1 MFPSKVYS
9 ERRKML
15 TKKIKSGVI
24 VFTGNNEMPMN
35 YPDNTY
41 HFRQDSTFLYYFGL
55 DFPGLTAVIDLE
67 ENKEIIFGYDFTMAD
82 IIWMGPQQTL
92 NEKASNVGVSITK
105 PSEEFDDYILKARK
119 KGSAVHYLPQ
129 YRMDNKIRLAETLNM
144 NIHKIDEEVSEELMI
159 AVIDQRSVKE
169 DIEIEEIEKAIDT
182 TYKMHTYAIK
192 HTKPGMVESE
202 IAGMVEGIS
211 FAYGA
216 GVSFPVIFTVHGETL
231 HNHQHANIMETGRL
245 VVHDSGAETEL
256 HYAGDITRTFP
267 VNGRFT
273 QQQKEIYEIVLNT
286 QLTAIK
292 EIKPGVPF
300 KQIHLSAAR
309 TIAQGL
315 KDIGIMKGD
324 IKDAVTNGAHALF
337 FPHGLGHM
345 MGLDVHDM
353 EGLDENLV
361 GYDDTVQRSDQF
373 GLAYLRLAKTLKHG
387 NVVTVEPGIYFI
399 PQLIAQWQA
408 EGKHVDFINYDK
420 LNDYLNFGGVR
431 IEDDI
436 LVTENGHRVLGR
448 AIPKTISEIESLMR

>member
-1 MFPSKVYS
+1 MFPAEVYS
-9 ERRKML
+9 IRRREL
-15 TKKIKSGVI
+15 KKHVKSGVI

-55 DFPGLTAVIDLE
+55 DFPGLTAMIDLE
-67 ENKEIIFGYDFTMAD
+67 EDEEIVFGYDFTMAD

-92 NEKASNVGVSITK
+92 KEKALKAGVTITK
-105 PSEEFDDYILKARK
+105 PSGEFDNYILRALQ
-119 KGSAVHYLPQ
+119 KGRAVHYLPQ
-129 YRMDNKIRLAETLNM
+129 YRMDNKILLADALNM
-144 NIHKIDEEVSEELMI
+144 KINKIDENVSEELMK

-182 TYKMHTYAIK
+182 TYKMHTYAMK
-192 HTKPGMVESE
+192 NTRPGMVESE

-216 GVSFPVIFTVHGETL
+216 GVSFPIILSVHGETL
-231 HNHQHANIMETGRL
+231 HNHRHSNVMETGRL
-245 VVHDSGAETEL
+245 VVHDSGAESQL

-267 VNGRFT
+267 VSGKFN

-292 EIKPGVPF
+292 EIKPGIPF
-300 KQIHLSAAR
+300 KQIHLSAAQ

-324 IKDAVTNGAHALF
+324 IEDAVNNGAHALF

-353 EGLDENLV
+353 EGLNENLV
-361 GYDDTVQRSDQF
+361 GYDDTVERSGQSGMD
-373 GLAYLRLAKTLKHG
+373 G
-387 NVVTVEPGIYFI
+387 
-399 PQLIAQWQA
+399 
-408 EGKHVDFINYDK
+408 
-420 LNDYLNFGGVR
+420 
-431 IEDDI
+431 
-436 LVTENGHRVLGR
+436 
-448 AIPKTISEIESLMR
+448 